1 MDIAEDTEHAAQKNE
16 YTHTDPSG
24 RPFILLFKH
33 WLVFAGS
40 NFSVIEGS
48 TAALLWRKSHDC
60 ADTVGKKEKGF
71 EQSFGLIC
79 VAVDSIMEEKV

>member
-1 MDIAEDTEHAAQKNE
+1 M
-16 YTHTDPSG
+16 
-24 RPFILLFKH
+24 
-33 WLVFAGS
+33 FAGS

-60 ADTVGKKEKGF
+60 ADTVGKKEKRF

-79 VAVDSIMEEKV
+79 VAVDSIMEAKV

>member
-1 MDIAEDTEHAAQKNE
+1 MQPKKMS
-16 YTHTDPSG
+16 THTDPSG

-33 WLVFAGS
+33 RLVLAGS

-60 ADTVGKKEKGF
+60 ADTVGKKEKRF
-71 EQSFGLIC
+71 EQSFALIC
-79 VAVDSIMEEKV
+79 VAVDLMEEKV